1 MPIDRATID
10 RAIAEL
16 AQAVPASVI
25 TDTLPGTRVAIAFK
39 ALFATSGDIDAARAY
54 IIGDQRASPI
64 WEHRHDSLLLSESAT
79 PSAGACG
86 ATVATRRVAMRA
98 RRRLRAVTCVTA
110 ARRYFIVVRRRWA
123 GGVADCLDRY
133 CLKSAFTPWQRNVR
147 ATVAEGGGGG
157 SSSGR
162 GRTSFV

>member
-79 PSAGACG
+79 PSAMAKLLREFDQFGGKECLE
-86 ATVATRRVAMRA
+86 A
-98 RRRLRAVTCVTA
+98 RCAWMDPCEA
-110 ARRYFIVVRRRWA
+110 
-123 GGVADCLDRY
+123 
-133 CLKSAFTPWQRNVR
+133 
-147 ATVAEGGGGG
+147 
-157 SSSGR
+157 
-162 GRTSFV
+162 